1 MRLACLLGF
10 QYQGEMA
17 LWGIE
22 EDLKKMITACQH
34 CCIYDILVITDI
46 PGFNHPGSIILPSPD
61 AGQVISQMA
70 NFVDFETRGISVK
83 GEAQVL
89 FYFSGHGD
97 QFIGNI
103 TTPAFEGLR
112 FVDSGHIVVLE
123 SRELF
128 NLMFGLSSSDVFK
141 MYKKQGKGYVKY
153 DIKIERP
160 PLNLKVKGLPS
171 GSNLLAIIDTCH
183 SEMIMGLPYKYS
195 ETEARTFRVRPGDDL
210 PYCLSISACRVHQV
224 THSHLNGSYFTNFI
238 YRLIISD
245 KITGVAALCYYLN
258 KTHFVMTCSQ
268 FKITHVPVLEA
279 WQPPINLRK

>member
-10 QYQGEMA
+10 QYQGSMR

-22 EDLKKMITACQH
+22 EDLKKMITACH
-34 CCIYDILVITDI
+34 HHAIHHVLVITDI
-46 PGFNHPGSIILPSPD
+46 SGFNHPGSIILETPTAPE
-61 AGQVISQMA
+61 VISHLA
-70 NFVDFETRGISVK
+70 AFIDFETRGISVK

-97 QFIGNI
+97 QFMGNAQ
-103 TTPAFEGLR
+103 TPAFEGLR
-112 FVDSGHIVVLE
+112 FVEAGHPVVLE

-128 NLMFGLSSSDVFK
+128 KLMFGRSSGLFN
-141 MYKKQGKGYVKY
+141 MYRKQNETYLNY
-153 DIKIERP
+153 QLTINRP
-160 PLNLKVKGLPS
+160 LVKGLPL

-195 ETEARTFRVRPGDDL
+195 DTEARTFRVRSEENL
-210 PYCLSISACRVHQV
+210 PYCLSISACRDHQV

-238 YRLIISD
+238 YHLIITD
-245 KITGVAALCYYLN
+245 KITGVAALCYYLA

-268 FKITHVPVLEA
+268 AKITHVPILQA
-279 WQPPINLRK
+279 WHPPVSLNK